1 MSDYNDESLLPKN
14 RIEALSDGIFA
25 IAMTLII
32 LDLKTPENIP
42 YNLEYTELPLTL
54 LNILPDVEA
63 YAISFLVLAVFWL
76 RHQLQFRYLKFAN
89 RQIIVL
95 SILFLMLI
103 GFVPFSVGL
112 VMRYN
117 DIQLP
122 TLIYIINLLMISVIL
137 SIQGWYISKNKK
149 IRFEEIE
156 PEILKKYYVF
166 SIVPIVI
173 FSVSLIVSF
182 FNLRLAFLLIYLDP
196 AFYSIYRIVK
206 KRTSAVRY
214 KLKN

>member
-1 MSDYNDESLLPKN
+1 MPDYNDESLLPKN

-42 YNLEYTELPLTL
+42 LNLEYEELPLTL

-63 YAISFLVLAVFWL
+63 YAVSFLVLAVFWL

-122 TLIYIINLLMISVIL
+122 TLIYIINLLLISVFL
-137 SIQGWYISKNKK
+137 SVQGWYISKNKK

>member
-1 MSDYNDESLLPKN
+1 MPDYNDESLLPKN

-42 YNLEYTELPLTL
+42 LNLEYEELPLTL

-63 YAISFLVLAVFWL
+63 YAVSFLVLAVFWL

-89 RQIIVL
+89 RKIIVL
-95 SILFLMLI
+95 SIFFLMLI

-122 TLIYIINLLMISVIL
+122 TLIYIINLLLISVIL

>member
-1 MSDYNDESLLPKN
+1 MPDYNDESLLPKN

-42 YNLEYTELPLTL
+42 LNLEYEELPLTL

-63 YAISFLVLAVFWL
+63 YAVSFLVLAVFWL

-89 RQIIVL
+89 RKIIVL

-122 TLIYIINLLMISVIL
+122 TLIYIINLLLISVIL
-137 SIQGWYISKNKK
+137 TIQGWYISKNKK

>member
-1 MSDYNDESLLPKN
+1 MPDYNDESLLPKN

-42 YNLEYTELPLTL
+42 LNLEYEELPLTL

-63 YAISFLVLAVFWL
+63 YAVSFLVLAVFWL

-122 TLIYIINLLMISVIL
+122 TLIYIINLLLISVFL
-137 SIQGWYISKNKK
+137 SVQGWYISKNKK
-149 IRFEEIE
+149 IRFEEID

>member
-1 MSDYNDESLLPKN
+1 MPDYNDESLLPKN

-42 YNLEYTELPLTL
+42 LNLEYAELPLTL

-63 YAISFLVLAVFWL
+63 YAVSFLVLAVFWL

-122 TLIYIINLLMISVIL
+122 TLIYIINLLLISVFL
-137 SIQGWYISKNKK
+137 SVQGWYISKNKK
-149 IRFEEIE
+149 IRFEEID

>member
-1 MSDYNDESLLPKN
+1 MPDYNDESLLPKN

-42 YNLEYTELPLTL
+42 LNLEYEELPLTL

-63 YAISFLVLAVFWL
+63 YAVSFLVLAVFWL

-95 SILFLMLI
+95 IILFLMLI

-122 TLIYIINLLMISVIL
+122 TLIYIINLLLISVFL
-137 SIQGWYISKNKK
+137 SVQGWYISKNKK
-149 IRFEEIE
+149 IRFEEID
-156 PEILKKYYVF
+156 PLILKKYYVF

>member
-42 YNLEYTELPLTL
+42 FNLEYEELPLTL

-63 YAISFLVLAVFWL
+63 YAVSFLVLAVFWL

-89 RQIIVL
+89 RKIIVL

-122 TLIYIINLLMISVIL
+122 TLIYIINLLLISVIL

-149 IRFEEIE
+149 IRYEEID

-166 SIVPIVI
+166 SIAPIVI

-182 FNLRLAFLLIYLDP
+182 FNLRLAFLMIYLDP
-196 AFYSIYRIVK
+196 IFYSIYRIVK

>member
-1 MSDYNDESLLPKN
+1 MPDYNDESLLPKN

-42 YNLEYTELPLTL
+42 LNLEYEELPLTL

-63 YAISFLVLAVFWL
+63 YAVSFLVLAVFWL

-122 TLIYIINLLMISVIL
+122 TLIYIINLLLISVIL

-182 FNLRLAFLLIYLDP
+182 FNLRLAFLIIYLDP

>member
-1 MSDYNDESLLPKN
+1 MPDYNDESLLPKN

-42 YNLEYTELPLTL
+42 LNLEYEELPLTL

-63 YAISFLVLAVFWL
+63 YAVSFLVLAVFWL

-89 RQIIVL
+89 RKIIVL

-122 TLIYIINLLMISVIL
+122 TLIYIINLLLISVIL

>member
-1 MSDYNDESLLPKN
+1 
-14 RIEALSDGIFA
+14 
-25 IAMTLII
+25 
-32 LDLKTPENIP
+32 
-42 YNLEYTELPLTL
+42 
-54 LNILPDVEA
+54 
-63 YAISFLVLAVFWL
+63 
-76 RHQLQFRYLKFAN
+76 
-89 RQIIVL
+89 
-95 SILFLMLI
+95 MLI

-122 TLIYIINLLMISVIL
+122 TLIYIINLLLISVIL

>member
-1 MSDYNDESLLPKN
+1 MPDYNDESLLPKN

-42 YNLEYTELPLTL
+42 FNLEYEELPLTL

-63 YAISFLVLAVFWL
+63 YAVSFLVLAVFWL

-122 TLIYIINLLMISVIL
+122 TLIYIINLLLISVFL
-137 SIQGWYISKNKK
+137 SVQGWYISKNKK
-149 IRFEEIE
+149 IRFEEID
-156 PEILKKYYVF
+156 PLILKKYYVF

-206 KRTSAVRY
+206 KTYISR
-214 KLKN
+214 

>member
-1 MSDYNDESLLPKN
+1 MPDYNDESLLPKN

-42 YNLEYTELPLTL
+42 LNLEYEELPLTL

-63 YAISFLVLAVFWL
+63 YAVSFLVLAVFWL

-122 TLIYIINLLMISVIL
+122 TLIYIINLLLISVIL

>member
-1 MSDYNDESLLPKN
+1 MPDYNDESLLPKN

-42 YNLEYTELPLTL
+42 LNLEYEELPLTL

-63 YAISFLVLAVFWL
+63 YAVSFLVLAVFWL

>member
-42 YNLEYTELPLTL
+42 FNLEYEELPLTL

-63 YAISFLVLAVFWL
+63 YAVSFLVLAVFWL

-89 RQIIVL
+89 RKIIVL

-149 IRFEEIE
+149 IRYEEID

-166 SIVPIVI
+166 SIAPIVI

-182 FNLRLAFLLIYLDP
+182 FNLRLAFLMIYLDP
-196 AFYSIYRIVK
+196 IFYSIYRIVK

>member
-1 MSDYNDESLLPKN
+1 MPDYNDESLLPKN

-42 YNLEYTELPLTL
+42 FNLEYEELPLTL

-63 YAISFLVLAVFWL
+63 YAVSFLVLAVFWL

-89 RQIIVL
+89 RKIIVL
-95 SILFLMLI
+95 SIFFLMLI

-122 TLIYIINLLMISVIL
+122 TLIYIINLLLISVIL

>member
-1 MSDYNDESLLPKN
+1 MPDYNDESLLPKN

-42 YNLEYTELPLTL
+42 LNLEYEELPLTL

-63 YAISFLVLAVFWL
+63 YAVSFLVLAVFWL

-89 RQIIVL
+89 RKIIVL

-122 TLIYIINLLMISVIL
+122 TLIYIINLLLISVFL
-137 SIQGWYISKNKK
+137 SVQGWYISKNKK

>member
-1 MSDYNDESLLPKN
+1 MPDYNDESLLPKN

-42 YNLEYTELPLTL
+42 FNLEYEELPLTL

-63 YAISFLVLAVFWL
+63 YAVSFLVLAVFWL

-122 TLIYIINLLMISVIL
+122 TLIYIINLLLISVFL
-137 SIQGWYISKNKK
+137 SVQGWYISKNKK
-149 IRFEEIE
+149 IRFEEID
-156 PEILKKYYVF
+156 PLILKKYYVF

>member
-1 MSDYNDESLLPKN
+1 MPDYNDESLLPKN

-42 YNLEYTELPLTL
+42 LNLEYAELPLTL

-63 YAISFLVLAVFWL
+63 YAVSFLVLAVFWL

-89 RQIIVL
+89 RKIIVL

-122 TLIYIINLLMISVIL
+122 TLIYIINLLLISVIL

>member
-1 MSDYNDESLLPKN
+1 MPDYNDESLLPKN

-42 YNLEYTELPLTL
+42 FNLEYEELPLTL

-63 YAISFLVLAVFWL
+63 YAVSFLVLAVFWL

-89 RQIIVL
+89 RKIIVL

-122 TLIYIINLLMISVIL
+122 TLIYIINLLLISVFL
-137 SIQGWYISKNKK
+137 SVQGWYISKNKK
-149 IRFEEIE
+149 IRFEEID
-156 PEILKKYYVF
+156 PLILKKYYVF

>member
-1 MSDYNDESLLPKN
+1 MPDYNDESLLPKN

-42 YNLEYTELPLTL
+42 FNLEYEELPLTL

-63 YAISFLVLAVFWL
+63 YAVSFLVLAVFWL

-89 RQIIVL
+89 RKIIFL

-122 TLIYIINLLMISVIL
+122 TLIYIINLLLISVIL

-156 PEILKKYYVF
+156 PDILKKYYVF
-166 SIVPIVI
+166 SIVPILI

-196 AFYSIYRIVK
+196 MFLQYLQNCK
-206 KRTSAVRY
+206 KTDISR
-214 KLKN
+214 

>member
-1 MSDYNDESLLPKN
+1 MPDYNDESLLPKN

-42 YNLEYTELPLTL
+42 LNLEYEELPLTL

-63 YAISFLVLAVFWL
+63 YAVSFLVLAVFWL

-89 RQIIVL
+89 RKIIVL

-122 TLIYIINLLMISVIL
+122 TLIYIINLLLISVFL
-137 SIQGWYISKNKK
+137 SVQGWYISKNKK
-149 IRFEEIE
+149 IRFEEID
-156 PEILKKYYVF
+156 PLILKKYYVF

>member
-137 SIQGWYISKNKK
+137 TIQGWYISKNKK

>member
-1 MSDYNDESLLPKN
+1 MPDYNDESLLPKN

-42 YNLEYTELPLTL
+42 LNLEYEELPLTL

-63 YAISFLVLAVFWL
+63 YAVSFLVLAVFWL

-89 RQIIVL
+89 RKIIVL
-95 SILFLMLI
+95 SIFFLMLI

-122 TLIYIINLLMISVIL
+122 TLIYII
-137 SIQGWYISKNKK
+137 
-149 IRFEEIE
+149 
-156 PEILKKYYVF
+156 
-166 SIVPIVI
+166 I
-173 FSVSLIVSF
+173 FC
-182 FNLRLAFLLIYLDP
+182 
-196 AFYSIYRIVK
+196 
-206 KRTSAVRY
+206 
-214 KLKN
+214 